1 MLKNVPTA
9 SEILPRKDGF
19 ESVIN
24 APEVL
29 C

>member
-1 MLKNVPTA
+1 MRKNALTA

-24 APEVL
+24 APEML

>member
-1 MLKNVPTA
+1 MRKNVPTA
-9 SEILPRKDGF
+9 REILPRKDGF